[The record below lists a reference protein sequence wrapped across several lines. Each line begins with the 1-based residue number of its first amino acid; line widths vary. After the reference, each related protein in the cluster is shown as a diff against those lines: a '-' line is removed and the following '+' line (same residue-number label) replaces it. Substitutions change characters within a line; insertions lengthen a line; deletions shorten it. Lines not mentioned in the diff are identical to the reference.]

1 MATMTIE
8 NDARELMV
16 ALAKGYHNSAEQYLT
31 DDFTVSGPT
40 PEPIDKAQFLGL
52 HSLLAQAFPDFS
64 FNASEVKDQGDTVE
78 VTIQI
83 SGTQTGVLDLS
94 PTGLP
99 IPVIQPTGRKV
110 MLPEEHPV
118 MSVRDGK
125 FSALNLPQV
134 PGGGVMGILQQLGL
148 EMPAHP

>member
-1 MATMTIE
+1 MTMENAT
-8 NDARELMV
+8 RELME
-16 ALAKGYHNSAEQYLT
+16 ALAKGDHKTADQYLT

-40 PEPIDKAQFLGL
+40 PEPIGKAQFLGL

-64 FNASEVKDQGDTVE
+64 FNISEIRDQGDTVE

-99 IPVIQPTGRKV
+99 IPVVQPTGKKV
-110 MLPEEHPV
+110 MMPEEHPV
-118 MSVRDGK
+118 LTVRDGK

-134 PGGGVMGILQQLGL
+134 SGGGVMGILQQLGL